1 MNYIKEINAF
11 YDHIERNPLSA
22 SAVTL
27 WHTLMHINNK
37 ARWTATFTVAAP
49 VIRMKSGLK
58 ESSFKRAR
66 TELKE
71 KGYIDFESRSRNLA
85 PIYRMV
91 RLSGGEEELVAT
103 TNLIEGAGARVRA
116 GGLMNQVAD
125 EGVDHLRTQETG
137 ALIKRKEN
145 KKKQNNPI
153 PAEEAIAFF
162 QDNFGVASSYVSG
175 EVLHWVNRSG
185 EQLVLHAMKRALDR
199 GKASWGYV
207 RAILENWG
215 KKGIRSVEE
224 AQVEEVSFR
233 RNSLSRKGQSS
244 YGARQ
249 GKEVVPEWFWERKRE
264 RENRRE
270 HEEESGMLG
279 DVEEERE
286 EIRRMLVELG

>member
-11 YDHIERNPLSA
+11 YDHIEMNPLSA

-49 VIRMKSGLK
+49 VIRLKSGLK
-58 ESSFKRAR
+58 DSSFKRAR

-91 RLSGGEEELVAT
+91 RLSEGEEELVAT
-103 TNLIEGAGARVRA
+103 QNLVDGAEAKMEV

-125 EGVDHLRTQETG
+125 EGVDHLRAREVG

-153 PAEEAIAFF
+153 PAEEAIVFF
-162 QDNFGVASSYVSG
+162 QDNFGVASAYVS
-175 EVLHWVNRSG
+175 EEILHWVNQSG

-207 RAILENWG
+207 RAILKNWRV
-215 KKGIRSVEE
+215 KGIRSVEE
-224 AQVEEVSFR
+224 AQEEEENFR

-249 GKEVVPEWFWERKRE
+249 GREFVPEWFWERKRE
-264 RENRRE
+264 RKNRRQ